1 MTAKEAYE
9 IFKVKRGDLVV
20 LSCYEYDS
28 RFVFQAVT
36 PKYAKLKTGDV
47 VLDCLYSVEK
57 KSGKLES
64 FKPFNISVDEYR
76 RGKKVSFK

>member
-28 RFVFQAVT
+28 RFVFQAGT
-36 PKYAKLKTGDV
+36 PKYTKLKDRDV
-47 VLDCLYSVEK
+47 ILDCLYSVEK

-64 FKPFNISVDEYR
+64 FKPFNISLDEYR

>member
-9 IFKVKRGDLVV
+9 IFKAKRSDLVV

-28 RFVFQAVT
+28 RFVFQAVL
-36 PKYAKLKTGDV
+36 PKYTKVKDGDV

-57 KSGKLES
+57 KSGKFES
-64 FKPFNISVDEYR
+64 FKPFNISVDEYQ

>member
-1 MTAKEAYE
+1 M
-9 IFKVKRGDLVV
+9 
-20 LSCYEYDS
+20 
-28 RFVFQAVT
+28 QASLTNHRIIVNLLPIVT
-36 PKYAKLKTGDV
+36 PKYTKLKTGDV

-64 FKPFNISVDEYR
+64 FKPFNISPDEYR